1 MQLARLVPLLTV
13 ATVMACTHAEP
24 LNTGNHG
31 RLNLQGST
39 IGAVGYDAR
48 LWVSKDDPE
57 GETCVIISR
66 NCSPDQLEPTRIAS
80 ARCLDPEVC
89 EVRVDA
95 PDQVQVRGLAPGK
108 TQVEVVAE
116 FAGIGEVVD
125 TVDVELLAIE
135 TLDVRCFI
143 GCEPTEAGAPIP
155 APLGSTSWSVL
166 PQGTTAAG
174 ERYLFQLLG
183 DRTELLGS
191 SGTRVARVE
200 GSVFHVTFLRPGPER
215 VTARL
220 DDLTVELEVEAGA
233 VEE

>member
-1 MQLARLVPLLTV
+1 M
-13 ATVMACTHAEP
+13 
-24 LNTGNHG
+24 
-31 RLNLQGST
+31 
-39 IGAVGYDAR
+39 
-48 LWVSKDDPE
+48 
-57 GETCVIISR
+57 
-66 NCSPDQLEPTRIAS
+66 
-80 ARCLDPEVC
+80 
-89 EVRVDA
+89 
-95 PDQVQVRGLAPGK
+95 
-108 TQVEVVAE
+108 
-116 FAGIGEVVD
+116 
-125 TVDVELLAIE
+125 
-135 TLDVRCFI
+135 
-143 GCEPTEAGAPIP
+143 
-155 APLGSTSWSVL
+155 L